1 MNHNTLRVL
10 IDPAR
15 REALR
20 AEAVHLSSWD
30 LHPRQVWDLELLL
43 NGAFTPLRGYMGEP
57 DYESVRDKM
66 RLADG
71 SLFSIPVTLDVSQAL
86 ADRIETNGRIAL
98 RHPEGMVLAILTVT
112 DRFSPDR
119 TAEAEAVMGTSNPE
133 HPGADRLM
141 NRSEPVYLGGPV
153 EGIELPPHHTFAH
166 LRHTPA
172 ELRAEFARRGWN
184 RVVAFQTRNPM
195 HRAHVEL
202 TRRAAAQVDA
212 RVLVHPVVGMTSP
225 GDVDYFS
232 RVRCYEA
239 VLAGYPPDAAM
250 LSLLPLAMR
259 MAGPREAL
267 WHALIR
273 RNYGCTHLIVGRD
286 HAGPR
291 DSQGNAFYAPYA
303 ARDLALAHAGEL
315 GIGIV
320 PFDEMVYLPERGEYV
335 QSGEVPAGAKAANLS
350 GTELRRLLRDGAEIP
365 SWFSYPEVIRELRR
379 TFPPRSRQGY
389 TVFFTGLSG
398 SGKSTVANIL
408 LARLMEIDDRPVT
421 LLDGDLVRKNL
432 SSELGFSREHRDL
445 NILRIGFVAAE
456 ITKNRGVAICCP
468 IAPYRDAR
476 RAVRDAVG
484 AHGGFVEVHVSTPIE
499 VCEQRD
505 RKGLYAKARA
515 GLVKGFTGIDDP
527 YEVPERPE
535 LALDTSRLGAEE
547 AAERVMAHL
556 RAEGYLA
563 GAPAT

>member
-1 MNHNTLRVL
+1 
-10 IDPAR
+10 
-15 REALR
+15 
-20 AEAVHLSSWD
+20 
-30 LHPRQVWDLELLL
+30 
-43 NGAFTPLRGYMGEP
+43 LRGYLAKA
-57 DYESVRDKM
+57 DYDGVCAKM
-66 RLADG
+66 RLSDG
-71 SLFSIPVTLDVSQAL
+71 TLFSMPITLDVSKEF
-86 ADRIETNGRIAL
+86 ADRIDIGQRVAL
-98 RHPEGMVLAILTVT
+98 RHPEGMVLAVLTVT
-112 DRFSPDR
+112 DRWIPDR
-119 TAEAEAVMGTSNPE
+119 EAEAVAVMGTANPE
-133 HPGADRLM
+133 HPGTDRLLH
-141 NRSEPVYLGGPV
+141 RTEAVYLGGPV

-172 ELRAEFARRGWN
+172 ELRAEFSRRGWK
-184 RVVAFQTRNPM
+184 RIVAFQTRNPM

-202 TRRAAAQVDA
+202 TRRAASQVDA
-212 RVLVHPVVGMTSP
+212 RVLIHPVVGMTNP

-239 VLAGYPPDAAM
+239 VLQGYPAETAA

-267 WHALIR
+267 WHAIIR

-291 DSQGNAFYAPYA
+291 DAKGNAFYEPYA
-303 ARDLALAHAGEL
+303 ARDLALAHADEL

-320 PFDEMVYLPERGEYV
+320 PFDEMVYLPDRDEYV
-335 QSGEVPAGAKAANLS
+335 QSSEIAPGTRTANLS

-365 SWFSYPEVIRELRR
+365 PWFSYPEVIRELRR

-398 SGKSTVANIL
+398 SGKSTVATML
-408 LARLMEIDDRPVT
+408 LARLMELDDRPVT

-445 NILRIGFVAAE
+445 NIQRIGFVASE

-468 IAPYRDAR
+468 IAPYRGAR
-476 RAVRDAVG
+476 RGVRESVT
-484 AHGGFVEVHVSTPIE
+484 AHGGFVEVHVATPIE

-527 YEVPERPE
+527 YEAPERAE
-535 LALDTSRLGAEE
+535 LVLDTSQLGAEE
-547 AAERVMAHL
+547 AAQRVLAYL

-563 GAPAT
+563 APAA